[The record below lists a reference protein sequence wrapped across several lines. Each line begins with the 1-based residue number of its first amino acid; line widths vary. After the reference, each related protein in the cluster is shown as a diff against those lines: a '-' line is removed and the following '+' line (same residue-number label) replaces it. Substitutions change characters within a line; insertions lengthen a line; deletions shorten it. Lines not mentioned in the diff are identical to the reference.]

1 MPRPDAKMKI
11 SRDGSFTFESNVDAV
26 QWTIQQL
33 IQQANFD
40 TGKFIRKLVIA
51 KIRESYPRQLPG
63 KRVYRAVGFWA
74 RKKEGY
80 LQIGFG
86 HNKRA
91 LSGDMWFAIRQELGD
106 KGMPKKGFLRQTVA
120 ENIGQIQKIQAQYIS
135 ALNEKDPAVEE
146 LNDLEGDDES

>member
-1 MPRPDAKMKI
+1 MPRPNAKMKI

-33 IQQANFD
+33 IQAANVD
-40 TGKFIRKLVIA
+40 VGKYIRKMLIA
-51 KIRESYPRQLPG
+51 KIRENYGKSLPG

-74 RKKEGY
+74 RKREGD
-80 LQIGFG
+80 LQVGFG
-86 HNKRA
+86 HSKYSR
-91 LSGDMWFAIRQELGD
+91 SGDMWFAIRQELGD

-146 LNDLEGDDES
+146 LKDLEGDDES